1 MAKLSTH
8 RTLIFGILSP
18 ILAAALGAGVYM
30 MLTRSS
36 SDRDADF
43 VFRLTATAVAMA
55 VPFVITLWLALGDR
69 RRGAF
74 TTGGKIGLT
83 LAVLSLALVSQ
94 PVKGL
99 YNRVRQA
106 NNLALS
112 GVEAPPFDTVDI
124 NGKSHRLAD
133 HEGKVVLV
141 NIWATWCTPC
151 RREMPDLDRLYQS
164 RKDDGFM
171 IFGIST
177 EDVATQQ
184 NFAEDVVVSYP
195 LLTID
200 GDVPD
205 LFTQTARYPA
215 NFLIDRN
222 GRLQPAPSVDQPFE
236 NLEAAVDALL
246 QDSGTSD

>member
-8 RTLIFGILSP
+8 RTLIAGILSP

-30 MLTRSS
+30 TLTRASA
-36 SDRDADF
+36 DRDADF
-43 VFRLTATAVAMA
+43 VFRLTLTAIAMG
-55 VPFVITLWLALGDR
+55 VPFLLTSFLAMSDR
-69 RRGAF
+69 RRSAF
-74 TTGGKIGLT
+74 TTSGKIGLT
-83 LAVLSLALVSQ
+83 LAVLSLALAWL

-99 YNRVRQA
+99 YDRVRQA

-112 GVEAPPFDTVDI
+112 GVAAPLFDTVDI
-124 NGKSHRLAD
+124 NGNQHRLAD

-151 RREMPDLDRLYQS
+151 RREMPDLERLYQE

-177 EDVATQQ
+177 EDLPTQQ
-184 NFAEDVVVSYP
+184 KFAEEVVVSYP
-195 LLTID
+195 LLTIE

-246 QDSGTSD
+246 QAGAES

>member
-1 MAKLSTH
+1 MVKLSTH
-8 RTLIFGILSP
+8 KTLITGILSP

-30 MLTRSS
+30 VLTRASA
-36 SDRDADF
+36 DRDADF
-43 VFRLTATAVAMA
+43 VFRLTMTAVAMV
-55 VPFVITLWLALGDR
+55 VPFVLTLWLAMGDR
-69 RRGAF
+69 RKSVL
-74 TTGGKIGLT
+74 TTGGRIGLT
-83 LAVLSLALVSQ
+83 FAVLSLALAWL

-99 YNRVRQA
+99 YDRVRQA

-112 GVEAPPFDTVDI
+112 GVEAPTFDTVDI
-124 NGKSHRLAD
+124 NGAAHRLAD

-151 RREMPDLDRLYQS
+151 RREMPDLERLYQS

-184 NFAEDVVVSYP
+184 KFAEEVIVSYP

-205 LFTQTARYPA
+205 LYSQTARYPA

-246 QDSGTSD
+246 ESSGTSD

>member
-8 RTLIFGILSP
+8 RTLIAGILSP

-30 MLTRSS
+30 TLTRASA
-36 SDRDADF
+36 DRDADF
-43 VFRLTATAVAMA
+43 VFRLTLTAIAMG
-55 VPFVITLWLALGDR
+55 VPFLLTSFLAMSDR
-69 RRGAF
+69 RRSAF
-74 TTGGKIGLT
+74 TTSGKIGLT
-83 LAVLSLALVSQ
+83 LAVLSLALAWL

-99 YNRVRQA
+99 YDRVRQA

-112 GVEAPPFDTVDI
+112 GVEAPLFDTVDI
-124 NGKSHRLAD
+124 NGNQHRLAD

-151 RREMPDLDRLYQS
+151 RREMPDLERLYQE

-177 EDVATQQ
+177 EDLPTQQ
-184 NFAEDVVVSYP
+184 KFAEEVVVSYP
-195 LLTID
+195 LLTIE

-246 QDSGTSD
+246 QAGAES